1 MVSTPV
7 EAPIRAARRDPA
19 WSGIVTR
26 PLARA
31 IPRSRQR
38 EALIAIKGLHTAL
51 FFSIAAALLVTLWD
65 GLRGRPAR
73 RTAVAGGIVA
83 AESLVYVSNNQ
94 VCPFTPLAEEF
105 GAERGSVVDM
115 FLPAAVARQVP
126 LVAGSAA
133 FLALVS
139 NIASL
144 SQRTGGRQSATP
156 K

>member
-7 EAPIRAARRDPA
+7 GAPIRAAKRDPA

-26 PLARA
+26 PLSRV
-31 IPRSRQR
+31 IPRSRRR

>member
-1 MVSTPV
+1 MTAAVGPDRTPT
-7 EAPIRAARRDPA
+7 
-19 WSGIVTR
+19 WSGSFTR
-26 PLARA
+26 PLSRA
-31 IPRSRQR
+31 IPRQFRH

-51 FFSIAAALLVTLWD
+51 FISIAAALGVTLWD

-73 RTAVAGGIVA
+73 RTAIAGGIVA

-115 FLPAAVARQVP
+115 FLPGAVARQIP

-133 FLALVS
+133 LVALVT
-139 NIASL
+139 NLASL
-144 SQRTGGRQSATP
+144 SKRTLMRTAATAGAG
-156 K
+156 

>member
-1 MVSTPV
+1 MAAV
-7 EAPIRAARRDPA
+7 ETRAARRNPT

-31 IPRSRQR
+31 IPRSRER

-51 FFSIAAALLVTLWD
+51 FFSIAAALLLTLWD

-73 RTAVAGGIVA
+73 RTALAGGIVA

-105 GAERGSVVDM
+105 GAQRGSVVDI
-115 FLPAAVARQVP
+115 FLPAAVARQIP

-133 FLALVS
+133 VLALVS
-139 NIASL
+139 NVASL
-144 SQRTGGRQSATP
+144 SRSTASRRDRR
-156 K
+156 